1 MLWLTEFV
9 SGKRFGAIAR
19 RSLPLF
25 LFFVGGHCL
34 LGPNKN
40 LSDLDGEVEFGEV
53 RFGLVRLVSIF
64 ADLSFPCGPRSRG
77 VDVRLWLMVARESGS
92 VTGSK
97 PVPAVF

>member
-1 MLWLTEFV
+1 MPCVL
-9 SGKRFGAIAR
+9 
-19 RSLPLF
+19 SLLF
-25 LFFVGGHCL
+25 AGGHCL

-77 VDVRLWLMVARESGS
+77 VDVRLELKG
-92 VTGSK
+92 
-97 PVPAVF
+97 